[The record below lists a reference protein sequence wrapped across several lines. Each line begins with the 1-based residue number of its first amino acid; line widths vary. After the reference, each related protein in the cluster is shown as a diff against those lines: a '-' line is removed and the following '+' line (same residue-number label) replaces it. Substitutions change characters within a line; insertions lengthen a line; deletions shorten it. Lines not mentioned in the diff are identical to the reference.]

1 MLDRLKILGKNQAW
15 SQIRKQE
22 MASTTKKLKVR
33 RKLRKAALGKNRK
46 LLAKKLGTTAPNLPL
61 NKPNANEK
69 AQQSS

>member
-1 MLDRLKILGKNQAW
+1 
-15 SQIRKQE
+15 